1 MSANLSQSFKKID
14 NILRRDAGPSNALHY
29 VEQSSWILF
38 LKYLEDIEKVNAD
51 AAELAG
57 KDYTFAIDQK
67 YRWSNWAVP
76 KKDDGSINHN
86 VKLQG
91 EDLMDFVN
99 NDLFKYLESLR
110 DTSDPLSLA
119 HKVGEIFSGIKQII
133 EDGYNL
139 RDIVEIVDGF
149 KFDSTADQHEMSS
162 IYEDRI
168 QQMGNAGKGGGE
180 YYTPR
185 SLIQAMIN
193 VVNPQ
198 IGETILDPS
207 CGSAGFLAESYKYL
221 LENNK
226 NLTTKDLDILKF
238 KTLIGKEKKALPFIV
253 ANMHLILTGIPSPDI
268 TRTNTLSENLSEIQS
283 KDRVDVILA
292 NPPFGGDEN
301 DSIQTNFPIKTS
313 ATENMFMQYF
323 IKKLKPGGRAAIVI
337 KNTFLTNDDNATKAI
352 RQELLTECNLH
363 TILDMPQ
370 GTFLGA
376 GVQTVVLFFIKG
388 EATKDI
394 WYYQLNP
401 ERNLG
406 KNNPLSIDD
415 FEEFLDLHFN
425 QSESVNS
432 WTVKHKDINQNNY
445 DLAVQN
451 PNKVEVVDKRTPNEI
466 ILEIEQL
473 DVKASEALK
482 AIKEL
487 L

>member
-57 KDYTFAIDQK
+57 KGYTFAIDQK
-67 YRWSNWAVP
+67 YRWSSWAVP
-76 KKDDGSINHN
+76 KKDDGSIDHN

-91 EDLMDFVN
+91 KDLIDFVN

-110 DTSDPLSLA
+110 DTSDPSSLA
-119 HKVGEIFSGIKQII
+119 YKVGEIFSGIKQII

-139 RDIVEIVDGF
+139 RDILEIIDTF
-149 KFDSTADQHEMSS
+149 KFDSTADQHEMSA

-168 QQMGNAGKGGGE
+168 KQMGNAGKGGGE

-193 VVNPQ
+193 VVVPQ

-207 CGSAGFLAESYKYL
+207 CGSAGFLVESYKYL

-226 NLTTKDLDILKF
+226 NLSTKDIDVLKY

-253 ANMHLILTGIPSPDI
+253 ANMHLILTGIPSPNI

-283 KDRVDVILA
+283 QDRVDIILA

-301 DSIQTNFPIKTS
+301 ESIQMNFPIKTS

-323 IKKLKPGGRAAIVI
+323 IKKLKQGGRAAIVI
-337 KNTFLTNDDNATKAI
+337 KNTFLTNDDNATKAL

-376 GVQTVVLFFIKG
+376 GVKTVILFFIKG

-394 WYYQLNP
+394 WYYQLDP
-401 ERNLG
+401 GRNLG
-406 KNNPLSIDD
+406 KTNPLNIND
-415 FEEFLDLHFN
+415 FKEFHDTQPN
-425 QSESVNS
+425 KSESENS
-432 WTVKHKDINQNNY
+432 WTVKHEDLDKDNY

-451 PNKVEVVDKRTPNEI
+451 PNKVEEIDNRTPQEI
-466 ILEIEQL
+466 IAEIEQL
-473 DVKASEALK
+473 DAKASEALK